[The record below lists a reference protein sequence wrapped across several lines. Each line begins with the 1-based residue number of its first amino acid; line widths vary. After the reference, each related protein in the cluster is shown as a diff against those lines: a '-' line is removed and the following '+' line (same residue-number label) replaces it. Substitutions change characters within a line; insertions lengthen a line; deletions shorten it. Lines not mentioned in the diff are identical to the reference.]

1 MENLKNKIIS
11 LLQEDARYT
20 TADLA
25 VMTGE
30 SEKTVKETVSTL
42 EDAGA
47 IVKYSAI
54 INSEVLESDG
64 VEALIEVK
72 VVPQKLVG
80 FDAFAEELYNFNEVK
95 SLYLMSGSFDLAI
108 MVAGKNI
115 TEVAKF
121 VSEKLGVIDGIVSV
135 ATHFILKK
143 YKVEGQVCKKQTIE
157 RQCIL

>member
-1 MENLKNKIIS
+1 MEKLQNQIIS

-20 TADLA
+20 ADELS
-25 VMTGE
+25 VMTGADVD
-30 SEKTVKETVSTL
+30 TVKNIVATL
-42 EDAGA
+42 EESGV

-54 INSEVLESDG
+54 VNSELLESDG

-80 FDAFAEELYNFNEVK
+80 FDAFAEELYNFTEVR

-115 TEVAKF
+115 TEVARF
-121 VSEKLGVIDGIVSV
+121 VSEKLGVIEGIVSV

>member
-30 SEKTVKETVSTL
+30 SEKTVKETVSAL

>member
-1 MENLKNKIIS
+1 MNTLNEKIIA
-11 LLQEDARYT
+11 LLQENARYST
-20 TADLA
+20 KEIA
-25 VMTGE
+25 VMTGADE
-30 SEKTVKETVSTL
+30 DAVNKAIAEL
-42 EDAGA
+42 EDSGV
-47 IVKYSAI
+47 IVKYSAV
-54 INSEVLESDG
+54 INNELLPDAG

-108 MVAGKNI
+108 MVSGKNI

-157 RQCIL
+157 RQCIV

>member
-20 TADLA
+20 TAELA
-25 VMTGE
+25 VMTGAD
-30 SEKTVKETVSTL
+30 EKTVKDTVTSL
-42 EDAGA
+42 EDAGV

>member
-1 MENLKNKIIS
+1 MEKLQNQIIS

-20 TADLA
+20 ADELA
-25 VMTGE
+25 VMTGADVD
-30 SEKTVKETVSTL
+30 TVKNIVATL
-42 EDAGA
+42 EESGV

-54 INSEVLESDG
+54 VNSELLESDG

-80 FDAFAEELYNFNEVK
+80 FDAFAEELYNFTEVR

-115 TEVAKF
+115 TEVARF
-121 VSEKLGVIDGIVSV
+121 VSEKLGVIEGIVSV

>member
-25 VMTGE
+25 VMTGK
-30 SEKTVKETVSTL
+30 SEKIVKETVTAL

-115 TEVAKF
+115 TDVAKF
-121 VSEKLGVIDGIVSV
+121 VS
-135 ATHFILKK
+135 
-143 YKVEGQVCKKQTIE
+143 
-157 RQCIL
+157 

>member
-1 MENLKNKIIS
+1 MKNLQEKLIS
-11 LLQEDARYT
+11 LLLENARYSVNELS
-20 TADLA
+20 AMA
-25 VMTGE
+25 GV
-30 SEKTVKETVSTL
+30 SEKEVVETMAEL
-42 EDAGA
+42 EKSGV

-54 INSEVLESDG
+54 INSELLVDNS

-108 MVAGKNI
+108 MVTGKNI
-115 TEVAKF
+115 TEVARF
-121 VSEKLGVIDGIVSV
+121 VSEKLGIIDGIVSV

-143 YKVEGQVCKKQTIE
+143 YKIEGQVCKKQTIE
-157 RQCIL
+157 RQCIV